1 MTKNND
7 NIDELVS
14 SVEEKIKV
22 ASVVKRLLQ
31 LEKELSVPG
40 AQLSDEDRIARVMD
54 VIERESF

>member
-7 NIDELVS
+7 NIYELVS

-40 AQLSDEDRIARVMD
+40 AQLSDEDRVARVMD